1 MKKAFTLAETLITI
15 GIIGVV
21 AAIVIPVI
29 TNNIQDRQHAAM
41 WKKKYSEIVNI
52 YREVKDEFG
61 GNICVE
67 NKTGYNKYTRCSK
80 IGERPRYTTLSPE
93 FVNEFVSHL
102 KVLDS
107 CGAPEYGE
115 TKRCKNY
122 DFKWLGFCDPSAAG
136 GYYGSLVQKHGKSGS
151 KRGTSC
157 QPPGGLYTGWEMRN
171 KAVLLLDGSVI
182 YFGGYATGMISVDV
196 NNFTK
201 GPNTIGRDLFV
212 IMVNEDWAKPI
223 GADGTFNVSANGP
236 TCKCS
241 KDFGSV
247 SAQGF
252 LGSSD
257 LLNGKV
263 LSGVCCSAAKL
274 K

>member
-1 MKKAFTLAETLITI
+1 MKKAFTLAETLITV
-15 GIIGVV
+15 GIVGVV
-21 AAIVIPVI
+21 AAIVIPII
-29 TNNIQDRQHAAM
+29 TNNVQDKQHAAM

-67 NKTGYNKYTRCSK
+67 SKTGYVKSAKCSR
-80 IGERPRYTTLSPE
+80 IGDWAKYTTLSPD

-102 KVLDS
+102 KVIDS
-107 CGAPEYGE
+107 CGKPEYGE
-115 TKRCKNY
+115 AKPCRNY
-122 DFKWLGFCDPSAAG
+122 DFKWIGYCDSAAG
-136 GYYGSLVQKHGKSGS
+136 YYGTLIQKRGKTGS
-151 KRGTSC
+151 TKGTSC
-157 QPPGGLYTGWEMRN
+157 QPTGGLYTGWEMRN

-182 YFGGYATGMISVDV
+182 YFGGHATGMISVDV

-212 IMVNEDWAKPI
+212 VMVNDDWAKPI

-247 SAQGF
+247 SGQGF

-257 LLNGKV
+257 LLNGRM
-263 LSGVCCSAAKL
+263 LSGTCCSATKL

>member
-21 AAIVIPVI
+21 AAIVIPII
-29 TNNIQDRQHAAM
+29 TNNVQDKQHATM

-61 GNICVE
+61 GDICVE
-67 NKTGYNKYTRCSK
+67 SKTGYVKSAKCSR
-80 IGERPRYTTLSPE
+80 IGDFAKYTTLSPD
-93 FVNEFVSHL
+93 FVNEFVSRL
-102 KVLDS
+102 KVVDS
-107 CGAPEYGE
+107 CGKPEYGE
-115 TKRCKNY
+115 SKLCKNY
-122 DFKWLGFCDPSAAG
+122 DFKWVGYCHPSAY
-136 GYYGSLVQKHGKSGS
+136 GYYGSLVQGRGKSGS
-151 KRGTSC
+151 TRPASC
-157 QPPGGLYTGWEMRN
+157 QPAGALYTAGDMSNR
-171 KAVLLLDGSVI
+171 AVLLLDGSVI

-212 IMVNEDWAKPI
+212 IMLNEDWAKPI
-223 GADGTFNVSANGP
+223 GAEGTFNVAANGA

-241 KDFGSV
+241 KDYGSV
-247 SAQGF
+247 SGQGF

-257 LLNGKV
+257 LLHGKM
-263 LSGVCCSAAKL
+263 LSGVCCSATKL

>member
-1 MKKAFTLAETLITI
+1 
-15 GIIGVV
+15 
-21 AAIVIPVI
+21 
-29 TNNIQDRQHAAM
+29 
-41 WKKKYSEIVNI
+41 
-52 YREVKDEFG
+52 
-61 GNICVE
+61 
-67 NKTGYNKYTRCSK
+67 
-80 IGERPRYTTLSPE
+80 
-93 FVNEFVSHL
+93 
-102 KVLDS
+102 
-107 CGAPEYGE
+107 
-115 TKRCKNY
+115 
-122 DFKWLGFCDPSAAG
+122 
-136 GYYGSLVQKHGKSGS
+136 
-151 KRGTSC
+151 
-157 QPPGGLYTGWEMRN
+157 MRN

-201 GPNTIGRDLFV
+201 GPNVLGRDLFV
-212 IMVNEDWAKPI
+212 VMVNDDWAKPL

-247 SAQGF
+247 SGQGF